1 MLTESEFIGVWNS
14 RVFDGETKNTKKK
27 KKQTTK
33 NRLLATAF
41 LDFLQWKY
49 IDFTVERRSSAVVPS
64 SSYVH
69 ILSAPHLTRPSYDT
83 ELSKFPRF

>member
-14 RVFDGETKNTKKK
+14 RIFDGGTKNTKK
-27 KKQTTK
+27 QTQK

-49 IDFTVERRSSAVVPS
+49 IDFTVERRCPTATLSAN
-64 SSYVH
+64 YVH
-69 ILSAPHLTRPSYDT
+69 ILSGRHPNRRSYDIK
-83 ELSKFPRF
+83 LSKLS